1 MSRDLVCMC
10 RDLGCL
16 CKAKRSWLYVSRY
29 LGCTCQEIL
38 VVWRRDLG
46 YMCQEIL
53 VVCVK
58 RSTGL
63 EFVTKYSFLWDRHIV
78 LDGLAAGYI
87 LGVNIEQVL
96 TRIIR

>member
-1 MSRDLVCMC
+1 MSRDLCCM
-10 RDLGCL
+10 
-16 CKAKRSWLYVSRY
+16 Y
-29 LGCTCQEIL
+29 
-38 VVWRRDLG
+38 
-46 YMCQEIL
+46 QEIL